1 MISQGGGHVTE
12 YDMTGPDTRTRRY
25 WVSATVGIGAMV
37 LFALLSLFLLGGVM
51 FGSGSFRQLADRAFP
66 WSLLAL
72 FVAGVA
78 MLIANRRGPKTDEE
92 RAFEGVAGEGAAAE
106 RAAAEGPER
115 S

>member
-1 MISQGGGHVTE
+1 MTE

-25 WVSATVGIGAMV
+25 WVSATVGIGAMLV
-37 LFALLSLFLLGGVM
+37 FALLSLFLLGGVM

-78 MLIANRRGPKTDEE
+78 MLIANRRGPETDEE
-92 RAFEGVAGEGAAAE
+92 RPVGGLTGQGAAEEETAGEG
-106 RAAAEGPER
+106 PDR

>member
-1 MISQGGGHVTE
+1 MTE

-25 WVSATVGIGAMV
+25 RVSATVGIGAM
-37 LFALLSLFLLGGVM
+37 LIFALLSLFLLGGVM
-51 FGSGSFRQLADRAFP
+51 FGSTSFRQVADRAFP

-78 MLIANRRGPKTDEE
+78 MLVANRRGQGPDEE
-92 RAFEGVAGEGAAAE
+92 GPDEGRAAE
-106 RAAAEGPER
+106 EGTER

>member
-1 MISQGGGHVTE
+1 MTE

-25 WVSATVGIGAMV
+25 WVSATVGIGAMLV
-37 LFALLSLFLLGGVM
+37 FALLSLFLLGGVM

-78 MLIANRRGPKTDEE
+78 MLVANRRGQGPDEE
-92 RAFEGVAGEGAAAE
+92 GPDEG
-106 RAAAEGPER
+106 RAAEGGTER